1 MQCVID
7 VFNCFG
13 HLSSYI
19 RRIFFIKYKTEYG
32 FRYKKHYQIHRQ
44 GKYEYFFKI
53 ASF

>member
-1 MQCVID
+1 MQSGIYALD
-7 VFNCFG
+7 GFG
-13 HLSSYI
+13 HLPSYI
-19 RRIFFIKYKTEYG
+19 RRIFFIEYKTEYG